1 MLLTP
6 FRRSTRSRHTRALA
20 LIIAV
25 LCSIDLLYLIWTRQ
39 ASYSEQSNGVLK
51 KKPTVYIASIHWN
64 NEQVLR
70 SNWTTA
76 VLELAEAFGPDSI
89 YISVYESGSWDDSKG
104 ALKLLD
110 TELEK
115 MGVQRTISL
124 EPNTHADE
132 IAASPSSSGWIDT
145 PRGKKELRRIPYL
158 SRLRNISLKPLADLA
173 LKGKTFDRILFLNDV
188 VFTVS
193 STMDTHE

>member
-1 MLLTP
+1 M
-6 FRRSTRSRHTRALA
+6 
-20 LIIAV
+20 
-25 LCSIDLLYLIWTRQ
+25 
-39 ASYSEQSNGVLK
+39 
-51 KKPTVYIASIHWN
+51 
-64 NEQVLR
+64 
-70 SNWTTA
+70 
-76 VLELAEAFGPDSI
+76 LELAEAFGPESI

-145 PRGKKELRRIPYL
+145 PGGKKELRRIPYL